1 MNEITIL
8 DGRKVS
14 GEIKDDL
21 KRQIKKLPRKP
32 RMSIILVG
40 ERPSSLTYVD
50 SKIRSCK
57 EIGIDCQLIR
67 MPEDITE
74 IDLLNE
80 ISVLNNDK
88 KIDGYIIQLPL
99 PDHIDRDKI
108 IDKISPEKDIDGFH
122 HSNIGRMTLNLPT
135 ILPATPFG
143 IMSLIRHYNIE
154 LEGKNCVVIGRSNI
168 VGLPIS
174 IMMGHDNQ
182 CTVTSCHINTNN
194 LESYTKMADIVIVSV
209 GIPKFLTE
217 DMIKEDAVV
226 IDVGI
231 NRDNNNNIV
240 GDVDF
245 DSVAKKT
252 SYITPVPGGV
262 GPMTIVSLL
271 RNLIYTTQNNI
282 KNGIY

>member
-14 GEIKDDL
+14 NEIKDDL
-21 KRQIKKLPRKP
+21 KRNIKKLHRKP

-40 ERPSSLTYVD
+40 GDPPSHTYVD
-50 SKIRSCK
+50 SKIRVCK

-67 MPEDITE
+67 MSEQTQE
-74 IDLLNE
+74 IDLLNQ
-80 ISVLNNDK
+80 ISSLNEDSK
-88 KIDGYIIQLPL
+88 VDGYIVQLPL
-99 PDHIDRDKI
+99 PQHINKDRV

-174 IMMGHDNQ
+174 IMMGHNDQ
-182 CTVTSCHINTNN
+182 CTVTSCHVNTQN
-194 LESYTKMADIVIVSV
+194 LKEFTKMADIIIVSV

-217 DMIKEDAVV
+217 DMVKEDAVV

-231 NRDNNNNIV
+231 NRDVEGNLI

-245 DSVAKKT
+245 EKVSKKT

-262 GPMTIVSLL
+262 GPMTVISLM
-271 RNLIYTTQNNI
+271 RNLIYAAEKNI
-282 KNGIY
+282 EKGY

>member
-14 GEIKDDL
+14 NEIKDDL
-21 KRQIKKLPRKP
+21 KRNIKKLHRKP
-32 RMSIILVG
+32 RMSIILAG
-40 ERPSSLTYVD
+40 GDPPSHTYVD
-50 SKIRSCK
+50 SKIRVCK

-67 MPEDITE
+67 MSEQTQE
-74 IDLLNE
+74 IDLLNQ
-80 ISVLNNDK
+80 ISSLNEDSK
-88 KIDGYIIQLPL
+88 VDGYIVQLPL
-99 PDHIDRDKI
+99 PQHINKDRV

-174 IMMGHDNQ
+174 IMMGHNDQ
-182 CTVTSCHINTNN
+182 CTVTSCHVNTQN
-194 LESYTKMADIVIVSV
+194 LKEFTKMADIIIVSV

-217 DMIKEDAVV
+217 DMVKEDAVV

-231 NRDNNNNIV
+231 NRDVEGNLI

-245 DSVAKKT
+245 EKVSKKT

-262 GPMTIVSLL
+262 GPMTVISLM
-271 RNLIYTTQNNI
+271 RNLIYAAEKNI
-282 KNGIY
+282 EKGY